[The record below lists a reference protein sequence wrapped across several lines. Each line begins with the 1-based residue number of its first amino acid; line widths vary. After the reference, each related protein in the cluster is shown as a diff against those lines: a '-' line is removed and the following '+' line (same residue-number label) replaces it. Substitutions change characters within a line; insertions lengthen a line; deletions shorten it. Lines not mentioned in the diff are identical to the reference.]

1 MPVTYLHRLSF
12 SLSLIAL
19 FSASTLAI
27 ASAHPKQ
34 DARLI
39 QEVVVNFLKTHSAG
53 LPGEVE
59 IIPGIIDARMS
70 LPACAA
76 LEPSLP
82 SGSRA
87 WGNTTVVVNCTVP
100 HPWTIYVRA
109 TVKVIADYVVSARPL
124 TQGQFLTAADF
135 TTQKGDLT
143 QLPPGIV
150 TDPNQAF
157 GRTMASSIPFG
168 SPLRHDMLRAQTAVR
183 VHQNV
188 KLVSS
193 GRGFSVTAE
202 GKALGNAVDGQ
213 IVQVRSASGPVV
225 SGIARMGAVVEVS
238 Y

>member
-34 DARLI
+34 DARHI

-168 SPLRHDMLRAQTAVR
+168 SPLRHDMLRTQTAVR

-193 GRGFSVTAE
+193 GRGFSVSAE

>member
-1 MPVTYLHRLSF
+1 MRAIDLCRLSF
-12 SLSLIAL
+12 SFSVVAL
-19 FSASTLAI
+19 FSASAFAT
-27 ASAHPKQ
+27 ASTHPKQ

-39 QEVVVNFLKTHSAG
+39 QEVVVNFLKTQSAG

-59 IIPGIIDARMS
+59 IIPGIIDARTT

-82 SGSRA
+82 PGSRA

-100 HPWTIYVRA
+100 HQWTIYVRA

-124 TQGQFLTAADF
+124 TQGQSLTAADF

-143 QLPPGIV
+143 QLPPGII

-157 GRTMASSIPFG
+157 NRTMASSIPFG
-168 SPLRHDMLRAQTAVR
+168 SPLRHDMLRAQTAVK

-202 GKALGNAVDGQ
+202 GKALGNAVEGQ

-225 SGIARMGAVVEVS
+225 RGIARMGAIVEVS